1 MVASFSLATVRR
13 RAKRGCAQA
22 AVETTREVVA
32 RSGAFPHYPQ
42 PPLRKKFLE
51 SFWGCRLFSVRS
63 KEKSACRYLK
73 SPLHLPKVPTPRGR
87 YRATYLKSPLHLPKV
102 PTPGFVR
109 KSAKNLCCYLKS
121 PLHLPK
127 VPTPRGRYRATY
139 LKSPPSACSRAGLST
154 GRQGGAL
161 HQGILIARLILDRR
175 CANKRADRRAGT
187 RRSAL
192 AHRHP

>member
-1 MVASFSLATVRR
+1 MAASFSLATVCR

-63 KEKSACRYLK
+63 KEKSAC
-73 SPLHLPKVPTPRGR
+73 S
-87 YRATYLKSPLHLPKV
+87 
-102 PTPGFVR
+102 
-109 KSAKNLCCYLKS
+109 YLKS

-139 LKSPPSACSRAGLST
+139 LKSPPSTCSRAGLST
-154 GRQGGAL
+154 GMQGGAL